1 MRFILIFLLFP
12 IFSYSQAVK
21 IGEFNKVK
29 VYDGIRV
36 TIIPSESDSLL
47 IEGKNKEHVSIKLK
61 NGSLQIRMDIK
72 KMFSGFN
79 TTVALFNSSPIEEI
93 DANQGSFISCQDVL
107 FQPSITLKAQEG
119 AEIETILD
127 VQKVT
132 TKIISGGI
140 INIKGSAVTQN
151 HKVSAGGVLE
161 AATLESEQVVIKV
174 AAGGRASVKSSELA
188 EAKVSFGGSVVVHG
202 KPVKLE
208 KRISVGGRI
217 EQKE

>member
-1 MRFILIFLLFP
+1 MKFTFVFLLFS
-12 IFSYSQAVK
+12 IFSYSQSIK
-21 IGEFNKVK
+21 IGEFDKVK

-36 TIIPSESDSLL
+36 TIIPSDSDSLL

-72 KMFSGFN
+72 KIFSGFN

-107 FQPSITLKAQEG
+107 FQPSIILKAQEG
-119 AEIETILD
+119 AEIEAIID

-132 TKIISGGI
+132 TKATSGGI
-140 INIKGSAVTQN
+140 INVKGSAVTQN
-151 HKVSAGGVLE
+151 HRVSAGGVLE
-161 AATLESEQVVIKV
+161 ASSLDSEQVVVKV
-174 AAGGRASVKSSELA
+174 AAGGRASVKASELA

-202 KPVKLE
+202 NPVKLE
-208 KRISVGGRI
+208 KKISVGGRI

>member
-1 MRFILIFLLFP
+1 
-12 IFSYSQAVK
+12 
-21 IGEFNKVK
+21 
-29 VYDGIRV
+29 
-36 TIIPSESDSLL
+36 LL

-79 TTVALFNSSPIEEI
+79 TIVALFHSSPIEEI

-132 TKIISGGI
+132 TKITSGGI

-161 AATLESEQVVIKV
+161 ASTLESEQVVVKV

-188 EAKVSFGGSVVVHG
+188 EAKVSFGGSVVIHG
-202 KPVKLE
+202 KPVKIE

>member
-1 MRFILIFLLFP
+1 
-12 IFSYSQAVK
+12 
-21 IGEFNKVK
+21 
-29 VYDGIRV
+29 
-36 TIIPSESDSLL
+36 
-47 IEGKNKEHVSIKLK
+47 
-61 NGSLQIRMDIK
+61 
-72 KMFSGFN
+72 MFSGFN

-107 FQPSITLKAQEG
+107 FQPSIILKAQEG

-132 TKIISGGI
+132 TKITSGGI
-140 INIKGSAVTQN
+140 INIKGLAVTQN

-161 AATLESEQVVIKV
+161 ASSLDSEQVVVKV
-174 AAGGRASVKSSELA
+174 AAGGRASVKASELA

-208 KRISVGGRI
+208 KKISVGGRI

>member
-1 MRFILIFLLFP
+1 MKFTFVFLLFSV
-12 IFSYSQAVK
+12 FSYSQSIK
-21 IGEFNKVK
+21 IGEFDKVK

-36 TIIPSESDSLL
+36 TIIPSDSDSLL

-72 KMFSGFN
+72 KIFSGFN

-107 FQPSITLKAQEG
+107 FQPSIILKAQEG
-119 AEIETILD
+119 AEIEAIID

-132 TKIISGGI
+132 TKATSGGI
-140 INIKGSAVTQN
+140 INVKGSAVTQN
-151 HKVSAGGVLE
+151 HRVSAGGVLE
-161 AATLESEQVVIKV
+161 ASSLDSEQVVVKV
-174 AAGGRASVKSSELA
+174 AAGGRASVKASELA

-202 KPVKLE
+202 NPVKLE
-208 KRISVGGRI
+208 KKISVGGRI

>member
-1 MRFILIFLLFP
+1 MKFTFVFLLFSV
-12 IFSYSQAVK
+12 FSYSQSIK
-21 IGEFNKVK
+21 IGEFDKVK

-36 TIIPSESDSLL
+36 TIIPSDSDSLL

-72 KMFSGFN
+72 KIFSGFN

-107 FQPSITLKAQEG
+107 FQPSIVLKSQEG
-119 AEIETILD
+119 AEIDAIID

-132 TKIISGGI
+132 TKATSGGI
-140 INIKGSAVTQN
+140 INIKGLAVTQN

-161 AATLESEQVVIKV
+161 ASSLDSEQVVVKV
-174 AAGGRASVKSSELA
+174 AAGGRASVKASELA

-208 KRISVGGRI
+208 KKISVGGRI

>member
-1 MRFILIFLLFP
+1 M
-12 IFSYSQAVK
+12 
-21 IGEFNKVK
+21 
-29 VYDGIRV
+29 
-36 TIIPSESDSLL
+36 L

-61 NGSLQIRMDIK
+61 NGSLQIRMDVK

-79 TTVALFNSSPIEEI
+79 TTIALFNSSPIEEI
-93 DANQGSFISCQDVL
+93 DANQGSFVSSQDVL
-107 FQPSITLKAQEG
+107 FQPSIVLKAQEG
-119 AEIETILD
+119 AEIESILD
-127 VQKVT
+127 VQKVI
-132 TKIISGGI
+132 TKATSGGI

-161 AATLESEQVVIKV
+161 ASSLESEQVVVKV
-174 AAGGRASVKSSELA
+174 AAGGRASVKASELA

-208 KRISVGGRI
+208 KKISVGGRI

>member
-1 MRFILIFLLFP
+1 MKFTFVFLLFSV
-12 IFSYSQAVK
+12 FSYSQSIK
-21 IGEFNKVK
+21 IGEFDKVK

-36 TIIPSESDSLL
+36 TIIPSDSDSLL

-72 KMFSGFN
+72 KIFSGFN

-107 FQPSITLKAQEG
+107 FQPSIILKAQEG
-119 AEIETILD
+119 AEIEAIID

-132 TKIISGGI
+132 TKATSGGI
-140 INIKGSAVTQN
+140 INVKGSAVTQN
-151 HKVSAGGVLE
+151 HRVSAGGVLE
-161 AATLESEQVVIKV
+161 ASSLDSEQVVVKV
-174 AAGGRASVKSSELA
+174 AAGGRASVKASELA

-202 KPVKLE
+202 NPIKLE
-208 KRISVGGRI
+208 KKISVGGRI

>member
-1 MRFILIFLLFP
+1 M
-12 IFSYSQAVK
+12 
-21 IGEFNKVK
+21 
-29 VYDGIRV
+29 
-36 TIIPSESDSLL
+36 
-47 IEGKNKEHVSIKLK
+47 
-61 NGSLQIRMDIK
+61 
-72 KMFSGFN
+72 
-79 TTVALFNSSPIEEI
+79 
-93 DANQGSFISCQDVL
+93 

-161 AATLESEQVVIKV
+161 ASTLESEQVVIKV

-188 EAKVSFGGSVVVHG
+188 EAKVSFGGSVVIHG

>member
-72 KMFSGFN
+72 KN
-79 TTVALFNSSPIEEI
+79 V
-93 DANQGSFISCQDVL
+93 
-107 FQPSITLKAQEG
+107 
-119 AEIETILD
+119 
-127 VQKVT
+127 
-132 TKIISGGI
+132 
-140 INIKGSAVTQN
+140 
-151 HKVSAGGVLE
+151 
-161 AATLESEQVVIKV
+161 
-174 AAGGRASVKSSELA
+174 
-188 EAKVSFGGSVVVHG
+188 
-202 KPVKLE
+202 
-208 KRISVGGRI
+208 
-217 EQKE
+217 

>member
-1 MRFILIFLLFP
+1 M
-12 IFSYSQAVK
+12 
-21 IGEFNKVK
+21 
-29 VYDGIRV
+29 
-36 TIIPSESDSLL
+36 
-47 IEGKNKEHVSIKLK
+47 
-61 NGSLQIRMDIK
+61 
-72 KMFSGFN
+72 
-79 TTVALFNSSPIEEI
+79 
-93 DANQGSFISCQDVL
+93 

-119 AEIETILD
+119 AEIEAILD

-161 AATLESEQVVIKV
+161 ASKLESEQVVIKV

-188 EAKVSFGGSVVVHG
+188 EAKVSFGGSVVIHG

>member
-119 AEIETILD
+119 AEIEAILD

-161 AATLESEQVVIKV
+161 ASTLESEQVVIKV
-174 AAGGRASVKSSELA
+174 AAG
-188 EAKVSFGGSVVVHG
+188 
-202 KPVKLE
+202 
-208 KRISVGGRI
+208 
-217 EQKE
+217 